1 MDRINADDRCSRCQN
16 GGKNN
21 QSWRNRHEHPQ
32 EKHKDAEQAI
42 EHKRCLGNTDD
53 PVANKSR
60 NIIAGKYD
68 GKGCSCHNYHHN
80 RSRCASSINKC
91 FGYVFPL

>member
-1 MDRINADDRCSRCQN
+1 MPMAVAAGAKM

-68 GKGCSCHNYHHN
+68 GKGRSCHTL
-80 RSRCASSINKC
+80 SS
-91 FGYVFPL
+91 